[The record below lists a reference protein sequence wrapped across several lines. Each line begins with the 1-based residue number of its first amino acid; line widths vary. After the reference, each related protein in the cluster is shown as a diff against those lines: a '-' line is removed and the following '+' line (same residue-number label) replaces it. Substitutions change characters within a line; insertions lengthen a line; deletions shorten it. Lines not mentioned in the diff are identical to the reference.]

1 LSVALIEKE
10 ATTADVYPL
19 TLNALVN
26 ACNQRNNRAP
36 VMALSPREVEA
47 ALEPLRLK
55 RLVVLFSGADARVPK
70 FRHTLDTALPMEP
83 VALALMAELLL
94 RGSQTLGELRGRAER
109 LCGMPGVA
117 EVEAVLNGSGRSAGG
132 PSGAAASPAT
142 RAKGAA
148 VGPVVDRRTGLAGG
162 FTRAAGRDGRR
173 PSRIR
178 TETRQP
184 GIRGG
189 AVAFGTCPIT
199 QGSGWS
205 VRSGRPSLGRPW
217 CIALFI
223 RFTHAPNLSPP
234 LRAAP
239 THP

>member
-1 LSVALIEKE
+1 MSSSSLLPSLQLSAIEARIVGCLIEKE

-36 VMALSPREVEA
+36 VMALSAREVEA

-109 LCGMPGVA
+109 LCGMPGVV
-117 EVEAVLNGSGRSAGG
+117 EVEAVLTDLADR
-132 PSGAAASPAT
+132 PAAPL
-142 RAKGAA
+142 
-148 VGPVVDRRTGLAGG
+148 VRRL
-162 FTRAAGRDGRR
+162 
-173 PSRIR
+173 P
-178 TETRQP
+178 RQP
-184 GIRGG
+184 GQKEQRWAQLLTGEPALPEASPEPLVATVAVPPEFEQRLASLEAEVAHLRSELALLRKALGG
-189 AVAFGTCPIT
+189 P
-199 QGSGWS
+199 
-205 VRSGRPSLGRPW
+205 
-217 CIALFI
+217 
-223 RFTHAPNLSPP
+223 
-234 LRAAP
+234 
-239 THP
+239 

>member
-1 LSVALIEKE
+1 MAPPIRRPRTRPAPGASSSVYSLPPDGRGVGSQGVWTLPAGRAGGSRGPGPSAKLVYSAGSHRAAGSRLGGVIARWIRLLGSACSLGPTSKHGAMSSSSILPSLQLSAIEARIVGCLIEKE

-36 VMALSPREVEA
+36 VMALSAREVEA

-109 LCGMPGVA
+109 LRHARGCRSRSGA
-117 EVEAVLNGSGRSAGG
+117 DGSG
-132 PSGAAASPAT
+132 
-142 RAKGAA
+142 
-148 VGPVVDRRTGLAGG
+148 
-162 FTRAAGRDGRR
+162 
-173 PSRIR
+173 
-178 TETRQP
+178 
-184 GIRGG
+184 
-189 AVAFGTCPIT
+189 
-199 QGSGWS
+199 
-205 VRSGRPSLGRPW
+205 
-217 CIALFI
+217 
-223 RFTHAPNLSPP
+223 
-234 LRAAP
+234 
-239 THP
+239 